1 MALSSPSEGIAD
13 RLGPRVLLFW
23 AGLSIGVAFLA
34 TPAKFLAPSLSLS
47 AALDV
52 GRHTFRIYNL
62 AELGL
67 LLGCLS
73 LGVVSKARRGWY
85 LALALP
91 AAVVAAD
98 ALWLLPALDVRVSAI
113 LEGRGPLPASS
124 LHTVYVAAEACK
136 ALWLL
141 VFGFGDLLRLGAPAA
156 APSGGA
162 P

>member
-1 MALSSPSEGIAD
+1 MALSSPSGGIAD
-13 RLGPRVLLFW
+13 RLGPRILLVW

-62 AELGL
+62 VELGL

-73 LGVVSKARRGWY
+73 LSVVSRARRGWY

-91 AAVVAAD
+91 AAVVAAE

-113 LEGRGPLPASS
+113 LEGRRPLPASS

-141 VFGFGDLLRLGAPAA
+141 GFGFGDLLRGAPAA